1 MSLEKFTA
9 SVQQLEKL
17 HPSFS
22 DIHICSGREIGV
34 RVGNDIVKIGE
45 SFSMEDVVNFLG
57 DCNRDASRTD
67 QDFALTANDYRWRV
81 NACHNLSGIAI
92 VGRKIPP
99 EIPFIGSLGV
109 PEFLGQVVNRS
120 GGLFI
125 VTGVTGSG
133 KTTTLA
139 AMLELANR
147 TRPVKIITLEDP
159 IEFVYQSK
167 MADIIQREIGT
178 HTPTFL
184 SGIKSMMREDP
195 DIALVGEI
203 RDQETAEAA
212 FELAETGHL
221 VFATLHVDKAREAVD
236 RLIGLFKNDK
246 NSGMRL
252 STLSSVLIGTLSQ
265 KLAPKTTGGRV
276 LVSELMINSPGIR
289 SLIRDGESAKI
300 QTLLETSSKLGMY
313 TLNQNLEKLA
323 SEGVISRKTALE
335 FSYDPD
341 NLKV

>member
-1 MSLEKFTA
+1 MSLDKFT
-9 SVQQLEKL
+9 SFVQRFESS
-17 HPSFS
+17 HPNFS
-22 DIHICSGREIGV
+22 DVHICSGREIGL
-34 RVGNDIVKIGE
+34 RVGNDIVRVEEK
-45 SFSMEDVVNFLG
+45 FHKEDVVQLLRECGQNEVAQ
-57 DCNRDASRTD
+57 DS
-67 QDFALTANDYRWRV
+67 DFALSANGYRWRV
-81 NACHNLSGIAI
+81 NACHNIAGIAL

-109 PEFLGQVVNRS
+109 PEYLSQVVSRS
-120 GGLFI
+120 SGLFI
-125 VTGVTGSG
+125 VTGITGSG

-167 MADIIQREIGT
+167 MADVIQREIKT

-221 VFATLHVDKAREAVD
+221 VFATLHADKARDAID
-236 RLIGLFKNDK
+236 RLISLFKEDK

-252 STLSSVLIGTLSQ
+252 STLSSILIGTLTQ
-265 KLAPKTTGGRV
+265 KLAPKTSGGRV

-289 SLIRDGESAKI
+289 SLIRDGESSKI

-323 SEGVISRKTALE
+323 SGGVISRETALE